1 MKVILDTNILVNVFT
16 SPSRKNASYKIFELC
31 LTKQIKPQIGSAL
44 FNEYEDVLSRSEIL
58 TLAKYTKEDLTII
71 SDGFL
76 NVCSWTKINYLW
88 RPNLKDEADNH
99 LIDLAVASNA
109 EFIISRN
116 IKDLYSGD
124 LKFNFKPVTPEEFL
138 EINNGNYNL

>member
-1 MKVILDTNILVNVFT
+1 MDK
-16 SPSRKNASYKIFELC
+16 K
-31 LTKQIKPQIGSAL
+31 
-44 FNEYEDVLSRSEIL
+44 
-58 TLAKYTKEDLTII
+58 
-71 SDGFL
+71 
-76 NVCSWTKINYLW
+76 NYLW

-124 LKFNFKPVTPEEFL
+124 LKFNFKPVIPEEFL

>member
-1 MKVILDTNILVNVFT
+1 MKVIMDTNILVNVFI
-16 SPSRKNASYKIFELC
+16 SPSRKSASYKIFELC
-31 LTKQIKPQIGSAL
+31 LTEQIKPQIGSAL
-44 FNEYEDVLSRSEIL
+44 FKEYEDVLSRSEIVSL
-58 TLAKYTKEDLTII
+58 SKYTKEDLTIMF
-71 SDGFL
+71 DGFL
-76 NVCSWTKINYLW
+76 SVCSWTKINYLW

-124 LKFNFKPVTPEEFL
+124 LKFNFKPVTPEDFL